1 MKIYNMKFYS
11 YFDGETVFT
20 NISGT
25 NNFFFFFGGGGGGE
39 VEVGVDK
46 SPRLSP
52 VAYICFITEVPLEK
66 STK

>member
-1 MKIYNMKFYS
+1 MVKQFSQIFL
-11 YFDGETVFT
+11 GRI
-20 NISGT
+20 IS
-25 NNFFFFFGGGGGGE
+25 FFFGGGGGGGRE

-66 STK
+66 STKKHMGPM